1 MQHEHYTHTAP
12 DFPSSTILSIF
23 FFLPHFP
30 LMQLLFFSVRPLSG
44 FPAQSSVPQANPAFQ
59 IWSCGTLHM
68 MLVGTVLLLC
78 FPNAILSLFS
88 ASEEM
93 RAFGVSAIRIM
104 LLGFVFSGLSTMIA
118 TYEQA
123 TDKVL
128 PSMMI
133 QLLRQGVLLV
143 PVMWLLNQTL
153 HLAGIW
159 IAFPVTELIVC
170 IISVVFIRKDGA
182 CHES

>member
-1 MQHEHYTHTAP
+1 
-12 DFPSSTILSIF
+12 
-23 FFLPHFP
+23 
-30 LMQLLFFSVRPLSG
+30 MQLLFFSVRPLSG
-44 FPAQSSVPQANPAFQ
+44 FPSQSSVPQANPAFQ
-59 IWSCGTLHM
+59 IWSCSTLYM

-170 IISVVFIRKDGA
+170 IISVVFIRKDVA